1 MINEAGG
8 KFGRE
13 ETMSEI
19 SSMRDFQRDIKKNE
33 GVEIE
38 QGFLVKTFNN
48 CIERNS
54 HLLGMLGNPFKLFCF
69 IEVIAKAPGFQ
80 EIYWGGNGSKE
91 ERAASAS
98 NLANLEE
105 I

>member
-19 SSMRDFQRDIKKNE
+19 SSMRDIPRDTKKNE
-33 GVEIE
+33 GVEVEIE

-48 CIERNS
+48 CMERNS

-69 IEVIAKAPGFQ
+69 IEVIAKAPGF
-80 EIYWGGNGSKE
+80 
-91 ERAASAS
+91 
-98 NLANLEE
+98 
-105 I
+105 